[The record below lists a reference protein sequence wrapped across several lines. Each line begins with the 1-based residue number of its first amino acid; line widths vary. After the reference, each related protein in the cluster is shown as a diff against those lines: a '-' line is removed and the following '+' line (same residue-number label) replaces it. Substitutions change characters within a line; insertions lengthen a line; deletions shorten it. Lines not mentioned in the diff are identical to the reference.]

1 MTDTPTK
8 PLTPFVDELPVPRRF
23 VAAEHDRRLTA
34 EVMPKSPPWRSGLRG
49 PPSSGARL
57 LLEEREPELAGA
69 R

>member
-34 EVMPKSPPWRSGLRG
+34 
-49 PPSSGARL
+49 
-57 LLEEREPELAGA
+57 
-69 R
+69 